1 MVYPFRMRKEK
12 RCLPSNPLCSGFSF
26 NKGKI
31 SWKVS
36 GMKREKK
43 KGKKTKYFTAL
54 STYQKFLRPQ
64 LLFVSERMKTALVFL
79 IRLTCCERAAY

>member
-1 MVYPFRMRKEK
+1 
-12 RCLPSNPLCSGFSF
+12 
-26 NKGKI
+26 
-31 SWKVS
+31 
-36 GMKREKK
+36 MKREKK